1 MYTIAQSA
9 KIRPIWSPWQT
20 FPIFMATGGRMTSTG
35 NRVTSWVWKNA
46 QNVGHPVFVK
56 TIHIVFS
63 CGKSSPNFGLVFFFF
78 FYLTLRR
85 DIQQWSGTIRIK
97 LWTCSVN
104 YKLAAL
110 STHLPNRR
118 KFGQSGHPGWKFVLG
133 FPTTPKLRHNLRFNL
148 KAPEVF
154 AQKWPKSKQSPNKRK
169 SQPD

>member
-78 FYLTLRR
+78 FIWRSEGTYNSGPGQYGLNFGLVLSITNWQPLVHTCPIGENSANLVTLAGNSFWGFRR
-85 DIQQWSGTIRIK
+85 LQNWDTICVSI
-97 LWTCSVN
+97 
-104 YKLAAL
+104 
-110 STHLPNRR
+110 
-118 KFGQSGHPGWKFVLG
+118 
-133 FPTTPKLRHNLRFNL
+133 
-148 KAPEVF
+148 
-154 AQKWPKSKQSPNKRK
+154 
-169 SQPD
+169 